1 MIAEPGPARARPRRQ
16 SSRRKK
22 VVRVKRSNALL
33 LVSALLLSYGPL
45 ATAADATLARIAKRG
60 EIKIGFDKDTEPMS
74 FVDKDGSPAGYSVD
88 LCRRIA
94 AGVKAELKRD
104 DLKVTFVAVD
114 FDGSFKAMVKGDI
127 DIECGGTTITLG
139 RFSLVD
145 FSVMTFVTGGSFLS
159 RANVPVS
166 TLADLAGKSV
176 AVIPGTTTES
186 ALREQLK
193 AKLIDAKVVTVKDHT
208 EGMAKLDA
216 GQVAALASDQML
228 LIGQLMKSQNARSY
242 ALGQDLFS
250 YEPYALV
257 VPRDDS
263 AFRLVVNRALV
274 QTYRTNQ
281 YQDIFQRWIGWAGI
295 KPSPVLVSMFA
306 IQQFSD

>member
-1 MIAEPGPARARPRRQ
+1 
-16 SSRRKK
+16 
-22 VVRVKRSNALL
+22 VKRSNVFWLVAALFL
-33 LVSALLLSYGPL
+33 TYGSC
-45 ATAADATLARIAKRG
+45 AAADDGALARIAKRG
-60 EIKIGFDKDTEPMS
+60 EMRIGYDRDTEPMS

-88 LCRRIA
+88 LCRRIGA
-94 AGVKAELKRD
+94 AVKAELKRD
-104 DLKVTFVAVD
+104 DLKLTFVPVD
-114 FDGSFKAMVKGDI
+114 FDGAFKAIVKGDI
-127 DIECGGTTITLG
+127 DIECGGTTVTLG
-139 RFSLVD
+139 RFKLVD

-159 RANVPVS
+159 RATSPVNA
-166 TLADLAGKSV
+166 LAGLSGKSV

-186 ALREQLK
+186 ALRDQLK
-193 AKLIDAKVVTVKDHT
+193 QQLIDAKVVSVKDHV

-228 LIGQLMKSQNARSY
+228 LIGQLMKSQNPKNY
-242 ALGQDLFS
+242 ALAGDLFS

-281 YQDIFQRWIGWAGI
+281 YIDIFQRWIGWAGI
-295 KPSPVLVSMFA
+295 KPSPVLANMFA